1 MESFLV
7 KEIIIRGDIDMR
19 GKRFSPDQIIR
30 ILKEAELGGTNMDIC
45 RKYAISEQTDKPVTG
60 INRSMLLKEARI

>member
-1 MESFLV
+1 
-7 KEIIIRGDIDMR
+7 MR

-30 ILKEAELGGTNMDIC
+30 ILKEAELGGPNMDIC
-45 RKYAISEQTDKPVTG
+45 RKYSISEQTDKPVTG